1 VWFLNDSIRWDKP
14 LKAGNL
20 FCSNRA
26 RYRLALK
33 NADADQKMVLGIS
46 YESAYSTP
54 SRSIHANI
62 GGPPI
67 EVDRKTIERAFHHI
81 SLFCP
86 QIILQAHKL
95 AGVPLTGDTEFVDKM
110 LKSGT
115 DARTILES
123 IYGKE
128 LEVGDIV
135 FAYSKDLCIVVDK
148 SKSEFGYTSYKVRY
162 LSPPLLSE
170 VPEDWFPARYVHLV
184 CPKNLVREKMIEI
197 FEKHHL
203 LPDAAE
209 MVRNMPEKDLL
220 DQMVSTALAAYEEGA
235 FDRMFPT
242 KTDR

>member
-1 VWFLNDSIRWDKP
+1 MWFLNDSICWDKP
-14 LKAGNL
+14 LKVGSL

-26 RYRLALK
+26 CYRLALK

-46 YESAYSTP
+46 YESAYSVP

-62 GGPPI
+62 GSPPI
-67 EVDRKTIERAFHHI
+67 EVDKKTIERAFQHI

-135 FAYSKDLCIVVDK
+135 FAYGKDLCILVDK
-148 SKSEFGYTSYKVRY
+148 CRSKFGYTSYKVRY
-162 LSPPLLSE
+162 LRPPLLPE
-170 VPEDWFPARYVHLV
+170 IPEDWFPARYVHLV
-184 CPKNLVREKMIEI
+184 CPKRVVRKKMIEI
-197 FEKHHL
+197 FERHHL

-209 MVRNMPEKDLL
+209 MVRKMSDKDLV
-220 DQMVSTALAAYEEGA
+220 DQMASTALAAYKEGA
-235 FDRMFPT
+235 FDRMFST
-242 KTDR
+242 QVDR